1 VLRSLAPSRDRRC
14 SRRSPAQILQNG
26 FPQCL
31 GLAAADVSERIDANA
46 AAVTRRRIFTEVA
59 ATDQLVSGCHPEFR
73 SVMRL
78 VPRPVSAA
86 LDIARRG
93 SLGWWG

>member
-1 VLRSLAPSRDRRC
+1 MLRSLAPSRDRRC

-31 GLAAADVSERIDANA
+31 GLAPAYVDANA
-46 AAVTRRRIFTEVA
+46 AAVTRRRILTEVT
-59 ATDQLVSGCHPEFR
+59 ATDQLVARCHPEFR

-86 LDIARRG
+86 LDIARSG

>member
-31 GLAAADVSERIDANA
+31 GLAPAYVDANA
-46 AAVTRRRIFTEVA
+46 AAVTRRRILTEVT
-59 ATDQLVSGCHPEFR
+59 ATDQLVARCHPEFR

-78 VPRPVSAA
+78 VLDGSALSQPGA
-86 LDIARRG
+86 GYCSAR
-93 SLGWWG
+93 